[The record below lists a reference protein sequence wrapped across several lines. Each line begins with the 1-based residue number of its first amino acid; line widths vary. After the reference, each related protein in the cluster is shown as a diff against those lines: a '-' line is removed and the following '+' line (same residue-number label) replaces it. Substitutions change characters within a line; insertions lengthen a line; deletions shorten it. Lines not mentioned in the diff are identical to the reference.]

1 MIRILLLFSL
11 LAILAVPASADNWPQ
26 WRGPKNDGH
35 STEKGLPTEWGPD
48 MNILWKVQMA
58 GRGASTPC
66 VWDDKIF
73 ITSVEETA
81 VVLLCIGTDGKEK
94 WRQVISPISGGKSGR
109 GDEGN
114 EASASCSTDGKHVW
128 TFAGSGK
135 LVCYTLDG
143 KLVWD
148 LDLQKY
154 GKFGIQFGCHWTPVL
169 YKGKLYLQVMHR
181 NAQLLL
187 ALDAATGREVWK
199 VNRPGYSK
207 GESPDVYASAFIWE
221 GEGGPLLIAHGNDYC
236 TAHKLD
242 TGAEIWRVA
251 SLNPNSNGAWR
262 FVSSPLVT
270 PDLIVVPSCKNGP
283 TVGLNP
289 IGAMGSIDPDNK
301 AELWRINYT
310 PDVVSPLLVDNIV
323 YLMADGPLTALDAK
337 TGTQIYREQVAKEI
351 HRAHMVAADGKI
363 YVVGREGTTDVVQAG
378 KTFKIIA
385 SNTLPDKLYSSP
397 AIADGRIYLRGW
409 NYLWAIGSK

>member
-1 MIRILLLFSL
+1 VTRILLLFSL
-11 LAILAVPASADNWPQ
+11 LAILAVPAFADNWPQ

-48 MNILWKVQMA
+48 QNILWKVPMA

-66 VWDDKIF
+66 VWGDKIF

-81 VVLLCIGTDGKEK
+81 VVLLCIGTNGKEK
-94 WRQVISPISGGKSGR
+94 WRQAISPIGGGKSGR

-143 KLVWD
+143 KPVWD

-169 YKGKLYLQVMHR
+169 YKNKLYLQVMHR

-242 TGAEIWRVA
+242 TGAEVWRVA

-289 IGAMGSIDPDNK
+289 IGAKGSIDPDNK
-301 AELWRINYT
+301 AELWRVNFT
-310 PDVVSPLLVDNIV
+310 PDVVSPLRVGDVV
-323 YLMADGPLTALDAK
+323 YLMGDGPLTAVEAK
-337 TGTQIYREQVAKEI
+337 TGKQIYREQLAKQI
-351 HRAHMVAADGKI
+351 HRAHMVAADGNI

-378 KTFKIIA
+378 KTFKLIA

-397 AIADGRIYLRGW
+397 AIADGRLYLRGW